1 MKNWL
6 IVALMFLIVNNFATA
21 QTPPDGIRMHHQYKE
36 EILTLKLKDGS
47 LEGTLVMPTQV
58 KRMPIVL
65 IIAGSGPTDR
75 DCNSALGLKTNTFK
89 MLAEGLAAKGIA
101 SFRYDK
107 RHIGKSKMTQKVADV
122 TFDDFVNDATFWM
135 DTLKTMKRK
144 GRFTKFIIAGH
155 SEGSLIALLTVQKTK
170 TDALI
175 SLCGPAQSM
184 DSMIYEQL
192 GKQAPFLVP
201 QLKEVYNKWKMGE
214 KVDSFPPMLKSLAN
228 PSIEKFMV
236 SIMKYSPQVEIS
248 KLKLPILL
256 ISGKNDI
263 QVFPKEAEIL
273 SKANPKAQLVYFDNM
288 THVLKD
294 GEANMMSAQKVYQQT
309 ELPLTEGVVEAI
321 VKFINKK

>member
-1 MKNWL
+1 MKKL
-6 IVALMFLIVNNFATA
+6 IFIAVSLILATVLA
-21 QTPPDGIRMHHQYKE
+21 SAKTPQYKE

-47 LEGTLVMPTQV
+47 LEGTLVTPKHV

-89 MLAEGLAAKGIA
+89 MLAEGLAAQGIA

-107 RHIGKSKMTQKVADV
+107 RHIGKSKMTQKVSDV
-122 TFDDFVNDATFWM
+122 TFDDFVKDATIWM

-144 GRFTKFIIAGH
+144 GHFTKFIIAGH
-155 SEGSLIALLTVQKTK
+155 SEGSLIAILTVQKTK

-184 DSMIYEQL
+184 DSIIYEQL

-201 QLKEVYNKWKMGE
+201 QLKDVYNKWKTGK
-214 KVDSFPPMLKSLAN
+214 KVDSFPPMLRSLAN
-228 PSIEKFMV
+228 PSIEKFMA

-256 ISGKNDI
+256 ISGRNDI
-263 QVFPKEAEIL
+263 QVLPKEAEML
-273 SKANPKAQLVYFDNM
+273 SKANPKAQLVYFDKM

-294 GEANMMSAQKVYQQT
+294 GEANLMSAQKVYQQT

-321 VKFINKK
+321 VKFVKFKM

>member
-1 MKNWL
+1 MKKL
-6 IVALMFLIVNNFATA
+6 FSLTFLLLFCTHLAYT
-21 QTPPDGIRMHHQYKE
+21 QTPQYKE
-36 EILTLKLKDGS
+36 EIITLKLKDGS
-47 LEGTLVMPTQV
+47 LEGTLVTPVFV

-75 DCNSALGLKTNTFK
+75 DCNSALGLKTNSFK

-107 RHIGKSKMTQKVADV
+107 RHIGKSKMTQKVEDV
-122 TFDDFVNDATFWM
+122 TFDDFVNDAIHWT
-135 DTLKTMKRK
+135 DTLKSMKRQR
-144 GRFTKFIIAGH
+144 RFTKFIIAGH

-175 SLCGPAQSM
+175 SLCGTAQSM
-184 DSMIYEQL
+184 DSIIYEQL

-201 QLKEVYNKWKMGE
+201 QLKEVYGKWKKGE
-214 KVDSFPPMLKSLAN
+214 KVDSFPPMLRSVAN
-228 PSIEKFMV
+228 PAIEKFIV
-236 SIMKYSPQVEIS
+236 SVMKYSPQMEIT

-263 QVFPKEAEIL
+263 QVPPTEAEML
-273 SKANPKAQLVYFDNM
+273 SKANPKAKLVYFDKM

-294 GEANMMSAQKVYQQT
+294 GEANMISAQKVYQQT
-309 ELPLTEGVVEAI
+309 DLPLTEGVVEAM
-321 VKFINKK
+321 VKFIYLK

>member
-1 MKNWL
+1 M
-6 IVALMFLIVNNFATA
+6 
-21 QTPPDGIRMHHQYKE
+21 
-36 EILTLKLKDGS
+36 TLKLKDGS
-47 LEGTLVMPTQV
+47 LEGTLVTPAQV

-75 DCNSALGLKTNTFK
+75 DCNSALGLKTNAFK

-107 RHIGKSKMTQKVADV
+107 RHIGKSKMTQKLTDV
-122 TFDDFVNDATFWM
+122 TFDDFVNDATYWM

-144 GRFTKFIIAGH
+144 RRYTKFIIAGH

-184 DSMIYEQL
+184 DSLIYEQL

-201 QLKEVYNKWKMGE
+201 QLKNVYNKWKMGE
-214 KVDSFPPMLKSLAN
+214 KVDSFPPMLRSLAN

-236 SIMKYSPQVEIS
+236 TIMKYSPQVEIS

-256 ISGKNDI
+256 ISGRNDI
-263 QVFPKEAEIL
+263 QVLPKEAEML
-273 SKANPKAQLVYFDNM
+273 SKANPKAKLVYFDKM

-294 GEANMMSAQKVYQQT
+294 GEANLMSAQKVYQQT
-309 ELPLTEGVVEAI
+309 ELPLTEGVVEAM
-321 VKFINKK
+321 VKFISK

>member
-1 MKNWL
+1 MKKCFFTAL
-6 IVALMFLIVNNFATA
+6 TLVCTIVFAVA
-21 QTPPDGIRMHHQYKE
+21 QTPQYKE

-47 LEGTLVMPTQV
+47 LEGTLVTPTQV

-75 DCNSALGLKTNTFK
+75 DCNSALGLKTNSFK
-89 MLAEGLAAKGIA
+89 MLAEGLAAQGIA

-122 TFDDFVNDATFWM
+122 TFDDFVNDAMHWM

-144 GRFTKFIIAGH
+144 RRFTKFVIAGH

-184 DSMIYEQL
+184 DSIIYEQL

-214 KVDSFPPMLKSLAN
+214 KVDSFPPMLRSLAN

-256 ISGKNDI
+256 ISGRNDI
-263 QVFPKEAEIL
+263 QVLPKEAEML
-273 SKANPKAQLVYFDNM
+273 SKANPKAKLIYFDKM

-294 GEANMMSAQKVYQQT
+294 GEANLMSAQKVYQQT
-309 ELPLTEGVVEAI
+309 ELPLTEGVVDAVFEF
-321 VKFINKK
+321 VKFKM

>member
-1 MKNWL
+1 M
-6 IVALMFLIVNNFATA
+6 IIVNREKLVLIALTFVFNIVLTSA
-21 QTPPDGIRMHHQYKE
+21 QTPQYKE

-47 LEGTLVMPTQV
+47 LEGTLVTPTQE
-58 KRMPIVL
+58 KRMPVVL

-75 DCNSALGLKTNTFK
+75 DCNSALGLKTNAFK
-89 MLAEGLAAKGIA
+89 MLAEGLAEKGIA

-122 TFDDFVNDATFWM
+122 TFDDFVNDATLWM
-135 DTLKTMKRK
+135 DTLKTLKRK
-144 GRFTKFIIAGH
+144 RHFTKFIVAGH
-155 SEGSLIALLTVQKTK
+155 SEGSLIAFLTAQKTK

-184 DSMIYEQL
+184 DSIIYEQL
-192 GKQAPFLVP
+192 GKQAPYLVP
-201 QLKEVYNKWKMGE
+201 QLKDVYNKWKMGE
-214 KVDSFPPMLKSLAN
+214 KVDSFPPMLRSLAN
-228 PSIEKFMV
+228 SSIEKFMV

-263 QVFPKEAEIL
+263 QVLPKEVEML
-273 SKANPKAQLVYFDNM
+273 SKANPKAQLIYFDKM

-294 GEANMMSAQKVYQQT
+294 GEANLISAQKVYQQT

-321 VKFINKK
+321 AKFVNEK

>member
-1 MKNWL
+1 MKNRF
-6 IVALMFLIVNNFATA
+6 AFTFLLFFASFSTFA
-21 QTPPDGIRMHHQYKE
+21 QTPQYKE

-47 LEGTLVMPTQV
+47 LEGTLVTPTLV

-75 DCNSALGLKTNTFK
+75 DCNSALGLRTNSFK

-122 TFDDFVNDATFWM
+122 TFDDFVNDATRWM
-135 DTLKTMKRK
+135 DTLKSMKRK
-144 GRFTKFIIAGH
+144 RRFTKFIVAGH
-155 SEGSLIALLTVQKTK
+155 SEGSLIALLMVQKTQ

-175 SLCGPAQSM
+175 SLCGTAQRM
-184 DSMIYEQL
+184 DSIIYEQL

-201 QLKEVYNKWKMGE
+201 QLKEVYDKWEKGE
-214 KVDSFPPMLKSLAN
+214 KVDSFPPMLRSVAN
-228 PSIEKFMV
+228 PAIEKFIV
-236 SIMKYSPQVEIS
+236 SVMKYSPQVEIA
-248 KLKLPILL
+248 KLNLPILL
-256 ISGKNDI
+256 VSGKNDI
-263 QVFPKEAEIL
+263 QVPPKEAEML
-273 SKANPKAQLVYFDNM
+273 SKANPKAKLVYFDHM

-309 ELPLTEGVVEAI
+309 DVPLTEGVVEAVVKWI
-321 VKFINKK
+321 VDSR

>member
-1 MKNWL
+1 MKNWH
-6 IVALMFLIVNNFATA
+6 IVAVTFFIVINFATA
-21 QTPPDGIRMHHQYKE
+21 QTPQYKE
-36 EILTLKLKDGS
+36 EILTLKLKEGA
-47 LEGTLVMPTQV
+47 LEGTLVTPTQV

-75 DCNSALGLKTNTFK
+75 DCNSALGLKTNAFK

-122 TFDDFVNDATFWM
+122 TFDDFVDDATHWM

-144 GRFTKFIIAGH
+144 RRFTKFIIAGH

-184 DSMIYEQL
+184 DSMIYEQV

-201 QLKEVYNKWKMGE
+201 QLKEVYHKWKMGE
-214 KVDSFPPMLKSLAN
+214 KVDSFPPMLRSLAN

-263 QVFPKEAEIL
+263 QVLPKEAETL
-273 SKANPKAQLVYFDNM
+273 SKANPKAQLIYFDKM

-294 GEANMMSAQKVYQQT
+294 GEANLMSAQKVYQQT